1 MTDGRLISFLL
12 QNYVIQFV
20 LENGLEQDRLGIIA
34 QLRGRMLQMS
44 RHKFASNVCEKALIT
59 ADPDSRRQMIEE
71 IMRQRQDGSSPV
83 VTMMKDQYGSML
95 YFFRRPVM
103 ISSLTWPILDYVL
116 QRAIS
121 VADAE
126 QRTALIERMRPHLTT
141 LRKRAGQSRH
151 LVASEF
157 HSSFL
162 FIELY

>member
-1 MTDGRLISFLL
+1 MTDGRLISFHL

-95 YFFRRPVM
+95 YFSRRPVM

-157 HSSFL
+157 YASFL